1 MNRPRRHGPIKARF
15 QELKEF
21 VLEWYG
27 SEDADGRRVI
37 GQTKS
42 KRAVALVC
50 EDPPA
55 TRNRDALTTRKL
67 NAILDEA
74 LAMGLRKPVE
84 IWADANVAPISD
96 DLYIFQQIAVWPPE
110 A

>member
-1 MNRPRRHGPIKARF
+1 MTRPRRHGRIKERF
-15 QELKEF
+15 EELKEF
-21 VLEWYG
+21 ILEWYG
-27 SEDADGRRVI
+27 SEDAGGKRVI
-37 GQTKS
+37 GQTGS

-50 EDPPA
+50 EDPPGA
-55 TRNRDALTTRKL
+55 RNRDALTTRKL

-84 IWADANVAPISD
+84 IWADVNVAPISSE
-96 DLYIFQQIAVWPPE
+96 LYIFHKIAIWPPE